1 MCGLAAAI
9 LRVAILFLSMLRVR
23 ILARLILLALL
34 RALLTIVRV
43 LTVLLAGVFQLMS
56 HDITLGDIGK
66 SAGFQTTCKQRAK
79 RVDVNL
85 AVSAR
90 DICDEALH
98 TTPWFQG
105 QAIHLFPFGA
115 PCAVWHAWSAK
126 RPIKTGRM
134 HGASQVRAHAI
145 AQRNNAQDVRFLI
158 RGRRWHRCRKT

>member
-85 AVSAR
+85 VVSAR

-98 TTPWFQG
+98 TSLGSRDRRSICFRSVCRALYGTP
-105 QAIHLFPFGA
+105 
-115 PCAVWHAWSAK
+115 
-126 RPIKTGRM
+126 GR
-134 HGASQVRAHAI
+134 Q
-145 AQRNNAQDVRFLI
+145 NAR
-158 RGRRWHRCRKT
+158 